1 MRIMID
7 SLIGLML
14 VAVVVAVVM
23 LHHERRAGERSVAE
37 VQNALQRLHD
47 QAAYHSA
54 LQSAMAGHDTLLVH
68 MHEAWFGEDLP
79 TNELVSDDRPWLDL
93 APPGDLGVHPPDPI
107 ATGSKQAGFWY
118 NPTTGVFRARVSP
131 VGSEAETLA
140 LYNRVNGTSL
150 EAFEQ
155 IPDPARRPVAH
166 EPGTTPARQYAS
178 MANLTW
184 SEPEPPAAEKT
195 ERAFAPLID
204 PVQKNELIET
214 RKDLAKHRDAPA
226 DDVQPKAQTNKPD
239 AKAEDASA
247 EATTAADPAD
257 EALADVPAPRPT
269 LGK

>member
-23 LHHERRAGERSVAE
+23 LHHERRAGEQSVAE

-54 LQSAMAGHDTLLVH
+54 LQSAMAGQETLLVH
-68 MHEAWFGEDLP
+68 MHDAWFGQDVP
-79 TNELVSDDRPWLDL
+79 VNELVSEDRPWIDL
-93 APPGDLGVHPPDPI
+93 APPGDAGVHPPDPI
-107 ATGSKQAGFWY
+107 ATDPKQAGFWY
-118 NPTTGVFRARVSP
+118 NPTTGVFRARVAP
-131 VGSEAETLA
+131 AGSEAETLA

-155 IPDPARRPVAH
+155 IPDPARRPIAH

-184 SEPEPPAAEKT
+184 SEPDPPAAEKT

-214 RKDLAKHRDAPA
+214 RKDLAKHREPSA
-226 DDVQPKAQTNKPD
+226 DDIANATQAGKTHEQAGGEP
-239 AKAEDASA
+239 AEPGDR
-247 EATTAADPAD
+247 AD
-257 EALADVPAPRPT
+257 EALADAPPPRPT
-269 LGK
+269 LEK